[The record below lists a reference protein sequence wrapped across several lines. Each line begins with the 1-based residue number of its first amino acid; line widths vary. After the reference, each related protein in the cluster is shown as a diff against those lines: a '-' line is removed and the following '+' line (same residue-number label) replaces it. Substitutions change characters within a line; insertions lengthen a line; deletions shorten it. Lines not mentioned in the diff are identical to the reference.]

1 MKWFKVLGALGGVAT
16 AAHATALQPLEEF
29 LRGARAN
36 GPDDAE
42 ARALESQSA
51 AEATA
56 TLGQALPRLSLQ
68 AHYTRNQY
76 QASIPIPAAGG
87 GRLAP

>member
-1 MKWFKVLGALGGVAT
+1 MGWYKILFALGGVAA
-16 AAHATALQPLEEF
+16 AAHARAPEPLEEF
-29 LRGARAN
+29 LQGARAN

-42 ARALESQSA
+42 ARALGSQSA

-56 TLGQALPRLSLQ
+56 ALGQTLPRLSLQ

-76 QASIPIPAAGG
+76 QASIPIPAGGG
-87 GRLAP
+87 GRPAP